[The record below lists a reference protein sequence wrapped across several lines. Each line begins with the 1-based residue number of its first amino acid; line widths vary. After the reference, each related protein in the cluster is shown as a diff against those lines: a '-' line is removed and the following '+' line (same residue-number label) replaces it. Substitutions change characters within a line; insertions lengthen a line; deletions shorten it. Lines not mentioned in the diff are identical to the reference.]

1 MGKSVVISA
10 PSGAGKTSIVNYL
23 LNEIVDLEFSISACN
38 RAKRHNEVDGEHYHF
53 LETIDFKKKISEG
66 FFLEWEEVYE
76 NQFYGTLFSTM
87 NEIWSR
93 DKHVIFD
100 VDVKGAINIKKKY
113 LDECLSIFI
122 SPPSIKSLEERLLN
136 RGTDSKDNIKKRLNK
151 AKKELEFKDH
161 FDTIIINEDFSEAC
175 LQARKKVLEFL
186 NK

>member
-1 MGKSVVISA
+1 M
-10 PSGAGKTSIVNYL
+10 
-23 LNEIVDLEFSISACN
+23 
-38 RAKRHNEVDGEHYHF
+38 
-53 LETIDFKKKISEG
+53 
-66 FFLEWEEVYE
+66 EWEEVYE
-76 NQFYGTLFSTM
+76 NQFYGTLLSTV

-113 LDECLSIFI
+113 LNECLSIFV

>member
-23 LNEIVDLEFSISACN
+23 LKEIVDLEFSISACN

-53 LETIDFKKKISEG
+53 LETIDFKTKITEG
-66 FFLEWEEVYE
+66 LFLEWEEVYE
-76 NQFYGTLFSTM
+76 NQFYGTLLSTV

-122 SPPSIKSLEERLLN
+122 SPDGFILPEIQLLSAL
-136 RGTDSKDNIKKRLNK
+136 R
-151 AKKELEFKDH
+151 
-161 FDTIIINEDFSEAC
+161 
-175 LQARKKVLEFL
+175 FL
-186 NK
+186 F